1 METTKEKKIFFVDD
15 EPAVRKAVAQTL
27 AQLDNCSISCFGDAK
42 SCVQAVSR
50 KECDLVITDISMPG
64 TDGLKL
70 LEQIKQIRPKLP
82 VILVTG
88 YGDVSTAVKGLKG
101 GAIDFIE
108 KPLNEETFLPL
119 IKEALETTDHKLEPG
134 LAKLTKAEINVL
146 KHIISGKSN
155 KRIAA
160 ELQRSVRTVENHRHR
175 LMKKLGA
182 TNAAELVR
190 KAIKMGFA
198 PDLER

>member
-1 METTKEKKIFFVDD
+1 MEATKEKKIFFVDD
-15 EPAVRKAVAQTL
+15 EPAVRKAVGQTL
-27 AQLDNCSISCFGDAK
+27 AQLDNCSVLCFADAESCIR
-42 SCVQAVSR
+42 AVSR

-108 KPLNEETFLPL
+108 KPLNEETFLPV
-119 IKEALETTDHKLEPG
+119 IKEALKTTDHKLEPG
-134 LAKLTKAEINVL
+134 LAKLTRAEINVL

-160 ELQRSVRTVENHRHR
+160 ELERSVRTVENHRHR
-175 LMKKLGA
+175 LMKKLKA

>member
-27 AQLDNCSISCFGDAK
+27 AQLDNCSVSCFGDAE
-42 SCVQAVSR
+42 SCFRAVSR

-108 KPLNEETFLPL
+108 KPLNEETFLPV
-119 IKEALETTDHKLEPG
+119 IKEALETTDYKLEPD

-146 KHIISGKSN
+146 RRVINGKSN
-155 KRIAA
+155 KQVAA
-160 ELQRSVRTVENHRHR
+160 DLQRSVRTVENHRHR

-182 TNAAELVR
+182 TNAAALVR

-198 PDLER
+198 PDLEI